1 MHNPTRRDKRFEIRV
16 HTWPFIVPHGLSTVY
31 IFMRTMSRPRV
42 LESVSINGY
51 VNATCLYEEDRYA
64 RWRRTERFLRFNNQ
78 F

>member
-1 MHNPTRRDKRFEIRV
+1 
-16 HTWPFIVPHGLSTVY
+16 
-31 IFMRTMSRPRV
+31 MSRPRV